1 MQEALVF
8 AMRREQQA
16 IEFYAKMM
24 SVMRDEETKQLCQ
37 RLVHQELKHKLKLER
52 FYDDLFYSED

>member
-1 MQEALVF
+1 MREPSNF
-8 AMRREQQA
+8 A
-16 IEFYAKMM
+16 
-24 SVMRDEETKQLCQ
+24 S